1 MTNMDKLYEAVEARG
16 PVCVGLDTDFSYLP
30 ADFVDSTL
38 SKGENIVRFNKKLID
53 ATKAVAGCYK
63 VQIAYYESL
72 GLEGLKAYAD
82 TLKAVREAGVPVI
95 ADIKRGDIAKTAEM
109 YAMGHFTGDFEADF
123 VTLAPYMG
131 LDSISPYLP
140 YAEKQG
146 KGMFVLC
153 RTSNGGAK
161 DFEYE
166 KLADGRHVYDLV
178 GDKLNALGKGYMGEH
193 GYSSIGLV
201 IGGTHIEE
209 ATEIRAKYQ
218 DSFFL
223 IPGYGAQGGKAEDIA
238 QYLSKGN
245 GGVVNSS
252 RGILLA
258 YKKQPG
264 AAFDEAAYNECVNMK
279 EAIAHACSR
288 CEATVLRH
296 EVIADD
302 IRLLTAL
309 WPDREHVPHAG
320 QFFTLRAW
328 GADEAPFLSRPISVH
343 KWDAETQTVEF
354 LYAVVGE
361 GTRKLTTLKKG
372 DSFQLT
378 GPMGNGF
385 DVADILSKYKKI
397 AVVGGGIGTAP
408 MYQLTRELA
417 AGGVKPDVFFGFR
430 DKPYCMEEY
439 RSIAGIVKVST
450 DTGAVG
456 FHGFVTQLY
465 DPADYDVVLVCG
477 PTVMMRNAARLCAEK
492 GTPCFVSLEKKMAC
506 GIGACLGC
514 TCETRSGEGKSVC
527 KNGPVFDAAE
537 VF

>member
-178 GDKLNALGKGYMGEH
+178 GDKLNALGK
-193 GYSSIGLV
+193 
-201 IGGTHIEE
+201 

-264 AAFDEAAYNECVNMK
+264 TAFDEAAYNECVNMK
-279 EAIAHACSR
+279 EAIAHACS
-288 CEATVLRH
+288 
-296 EVIADD
+296 
-302 IRLLTAL
+302 LL
-309 WPDREHVPHAG
+309 
-320 QFFTLRAW
+320 
-328 GADEAPFLSRPISVH
+328 
-343 KWDAETQTVEF
+343 
-354 LYAVVGE
+354 
-361 GTRKLTTLKKG
+361 
-372 DSFQLT
+372 
-378 GPMGNGF
+378 
-385 DVADILSKYKKI
+385 
-397 AVVGGGIGTAP
+397 
-408 MYQLTRELA
+408 
-417 AGGVKPDVFFGFR
+417 
-430 DKPYCMEEY
+430 
-439 RSIAGIVKVST
+439 
-450 DTGAVG
+450 
-456 FHGFVTQLY
+456 
-465 DPADYDVVLVCG
+465 
-477 PTVMMRNAARLCAEK
+477 
-492 GTPCFVSLEKKMAC
+492 
-506 GIGACLGC
+506 
-514 TCETRSGEGKSVC
+514 
-527 KNGPVFDAAE
+527 
-537 VF
+537 